1 MHLHTSVWRRGC
13 ATTQRWVGSEQS
25 KATLCGLRGGRTQE
39 LVVRVGEV
47 LRAKHEGGEVRD
59 AMWKVMEKPWKSHG
73 KAMEKP
79 WKSHG
84 KDNKTMYP
92 ISATLT
98 TNPLQKSQ
106 TLPQRLTTV
115 EEQIPTL
122 PTATLFNPTL
132 FNTHTHVMLS
142 YATSVAV
149 Q

>member
-1 MHLHTSVWRRGC
+1 VESY
-13 ATTQRWVGSEQS
+13 
-25 KATLCGLRGGRTQE
+25 
-39 LVVRVGEV
+39 
-47 LRAKHEGGEVRD
+47 
-59 AMWKVMEKPWKSHG
+59 G